1 VNDDELLARLR
12 AADPASRSDAPE
24 PDIDRLLEATM
35 TTDTET
41 RHAPDAAGG
50 SRRRWLP
57 AVAAGVLLA
66 TGGLVWGLTAGQG
79 DGNPPVAV
87 GPTTSATPTPVSTP
101 TTEPGIATGVLKL
114 TVGGGATGKCK
125 AVEVADLRRMQT
137 AFEGTA
143 TAIKGELVTLRVDH
157 WYRGGEATT
166 VEVRSDADAVA
177 TLLGV
182 EFKVGGAYLVSAVDA
197 QVSICGESGPVTP
210 ELRALYQQAF

>member
-1 VNDDELLARLR
+1 MNDDELLARLK

-24 PDIDRLLEATM
+24 PDIDRLLEASM

-41 RHAPDAAGG
+41 RPTTAGA
-50 SRRRWLP
+50 RRRWLP
-57 AVAAGVLLA
+57 AAAAGVLIA
-66 TGGLVWGLTAGQG
+66 TGGLVWGLTSGQG
-79 DGNPPVAV
+79 GDTPPVA
-87 GPTTSATPTPVSTP
+87 GPPATSTTPSTP
-101 TTEPGIATGVLKL
+101 PGIAKAVLKL
-114 TVGGGATGKCK
+114 TVGGGASGKCK

-143 TAIKGELVTLRVDH
+143 TAVKGELVTLRVDH

-182 EFKVGGAYLVSAVDA
+182 EFKVGGTYLVSAIDA
-197 QVSICGESGPVTP
+197 QVSICGESGPATP